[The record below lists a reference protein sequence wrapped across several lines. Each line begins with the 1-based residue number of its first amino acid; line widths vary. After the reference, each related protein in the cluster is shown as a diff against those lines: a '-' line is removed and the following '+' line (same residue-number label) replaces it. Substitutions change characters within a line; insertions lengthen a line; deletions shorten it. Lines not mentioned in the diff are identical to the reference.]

1 MNAEIEP
8 PENLLSVVTTP
19 EGNVVYI
26 HADRGGLETLRASID
41 HLLACLDQNDCG
53 HDHLFSQDWAGWD
66 LSTTMLEQEREA
78 GCKTVHHIKIYAWDD
93 EWKRKHGLWPDLRK
107 A

>member
-1 MNAEIEP
+1 MPTEIDP
-8 PENLLSVVTTP
+8 PEHLLSVVTEP
-19 EGNVVYI
+19 GGDVVYI
-26 HADRGGLETLRASID
+26 HADHAGLEALRASID
-41 HLLACLDQNDCG
+41 RLLECFNQNDC
-53 HDHLFSQDWAGWD
+53 HHEHLFSPDWAGWD